1 MPDLSPAFEAFIVL
15 SVVVDPIGNVPI
27 FLALA
32 AGQTTAQ
39 QRHSATR
46 PSRPRSWPEV

>member
-27 FLALA
+27 FLALT

-39 QRHSATR
+39 QRTR